1 MLNNSSAVPDQGE
14 TGWTQTLAC
23 VQPKILLLS
32 QHLVYLEH
40 LSQDEMKEVGKGSLW
55 NSL

>member
-14 TGWTQTLAC
+14 NGWTQTLPC

-32 QHLVYLEH
+32 QHLVYLKH
-40 LSQDEMKEVGKGSLW
+40 SSQDEMKGVGTGSLW